1 MKHLFTGMAA
11 IALACMAMVAE
22 AQPKQRS
29 EKRGVAEEQFTY
41 AEEIDALA
49 PGVCWTYNWGTA
61 PNNLI
66 KELFGTGEGKKMEYL
81 PMAWNRNANIASIK
95 NIIMNTPTVSI
106 CWDIT
111 NLTWPT
117 SRTSHRNR
125 PPMRGQILKPLPTSI
140 A

>member
-61 PNNLI
+61 PNKLI
-66 KELFGTGEGKKMEYL
+66 KDLFGTGEGKKMEYL
-81 PMAWNRNANIASIK
+81 PWHGIE
-95 NIIMNTPTVSI
+95 TQT
-106 CWDIT
+106 
-111 NLTWPT
+111 
-117 SRTSHRNR
+117 
-125 PPMRGQILKPLPTSI
+125 
-140 A
+140 

>member
-1 MKHLFTGMAA
+1 MKHLFTCMAA

-66 KELFGTGEGKKMEYL
+66 
-81 PMAWNRNANIASIK
+81 
-95 NIIMNTPTVSI
+95 MNTPTVSI

-140 A
+140 V

>member
-1 MKHLFTGMAA
+1 MMKHLFTGMTA

-61 PNNLI
+61 PNKLI
-66 KELFGTGEGKKMEYL
+66 KDSSERAKARK
-81 PMAWNRNANIASIK
+81 W
-95 NIIMNTPTVSI
+95 SI
-106 CWDIT
+106 CPWHGIET
-111 NLTWPT
+111 LT
-117 SRTSHRNR
+117 
-125 PPMRGQILKPLPTSI
+125 
-140 A
+140 

>member
-1 MKHLFTGMAA
+1 MMKHLFTGMAA

-41 AEEIDALA
+41 AEEIEALA

-66 KELFGTGEGKKMEYL
+66 KDLFGTGEGKKMEYL

-95 NIIMNTPTVSI
+95 KYYDEHP
-106 CWDIT
+106 D
-111 NLTWPT
+111 
-117 SRTSHRNR
+117 
-125 PPMRGQILKPLPTSI
+125 
-140 A
+140 